1 MRTSASPMF
10 GKPMSRVLL
19 ATSILAVLP
28 IAAGASSISVLQGL
42 TGPAPSI
49 IERGTPAEPQAETVT
64 AKPQPT
70 RAEINRVV
78 TPMVMRGGVSG
89 GPAPMPVTEMSAAE
103 TEIDADAVDI
113 ELE

>member
-1 MRTSASPMF
+1 MS

-19 ATSILAVLP
+19 ATSILAILP
-28 IAAGASSISVLQGL
+28 IAAGASSISVLQESSGS
-42 TGPAPSI
+42 APSI

-64 AKPQPT
+64 TKPQPT

-89 GPAPMPVTEMSAAE
+89 GPAPLPVPDMSAVETEVDAE
-103 TEIDADAVDI
+103 TFEP
-113 ELE
+113 ELQ